1 MKEKT
6 FFTNILL
13 GVCLFLATTSCSDK
27 KKNNEATTQQRPL
40 NISIYLDLS
49 DRLVRDM
56 QPSQV
61 SRDTAAVGYI
71 LDYFKKQ
78 TMGPRILQSQ
88 NRLKV
93 FFYPAPHSSDIA
105 TLAGELDI
113 NMAQLKG
120 VDKRKK
126 LESMKGLFQKNL
138 SQIYNKT
145 ISEHEWIGCDI
156 WDFFSSKKVDA
167 QCIKKG
173 ARNILIILTD
183 GYLYDANNK
192 IKEGNAYSY
201 ILPQTLRKDA
211 SLIVRRKG
219 LDNLDVGV
227 FEVNPYSKQE
237 GYKLIPTLENW
248 LKKMGISAG
257 HLVVAETDLP
267 ANTQTLLKSFLEKEN
282 EKQL

>member
-1 MKEKT
+1 MKKIT
-6 FFTNILL
+6 ISTSTLFL
-13 GVCLFLATTSCSDK
+13 VCLFMATIISCTDK
-27 KKNNEATTQQRPL
+27 KKNNENTTQRPL

-71 LDYFKKQ
+71 LDYFKRQ

-93 FFYPAPHSSDIA
+93 FFYPSPNSSDIA

-120 VDKRKK
+120 VEKRKK
-126 LESMKGLFQKNL
+126 LESMKSLFQKNL
-138 SQIYNKT
+138 SQIYNKI

-167 QCIKKG
+167 QCIKNG

-183 GYLYDANNK
+183 GYLYAANNK

-201 ILPQTLRKDA
+201 ILPQTLKEEA
-211 SLIVRRKG
+211 PLIVRRKG
-219 LDNLDVGV
+219 LENLEVGV
-227 FEVNPYSKQE
+227 FEINPYSKEE
-237 GYKLIPTLENW
+237 GYKLIPILENW
-248 LKKMGISAG
+248 LKNMGISEE

-267 ANTQTLLKSFLEKEN
+267 TNTQTLLKSFLEKE
-282 EKQL
+282 

>member
-1 MKEKT
+1 MKKIT
-6 FFTNILL
+6 ISTSTLFL
-13 GVCLFLATTSCSDK
+13 VCLFMATIISCTDK
-27 KKNNEATTQQRPL
+27 KKNNENTTQRPL

-71 LDYFKKQ
+71 LDYFKRQ
-78 TMGPRILQSQ
+78 TMGPHILQSQ

-93 FFYPAPHSSDIA
+93 FFYPSPNSSDIA

-120 VDKRKK
+120 VEKRKK
-126 LESMKGLFQKNL
+126 LESMKSLFQKNL

-167 QCIKKG
+167 QCIKNG

-183 GYLYDANNK
+183 GYLYAANNK

-201 ILPQTLRKDA
+201 ILPQTLKEEA
-211 SLIVRRKG
+211 PLIVRRKG
-219 LDNLDVGV
+219 LENLEVGV
-227 FEVNPYSKQE
+227 FEINPYSKEE
-237 GYKLIPTLENW
+237 GYKLIPILENW
-248 LKKMGISAG
+248 LKNMGISEE

-267 ANTQTLLKSFLEKEN
+267 TNTQTLLKSFLEKE
-282 EKQL
+282 

>member
-1 MKEKT
+1 MKKIT
-6 FFTNILL
+6 ISTSTLFL
-13 GVCLFLATTSCSDK
+13 VCLFMATIISCTDK
-27 KKNNEATTQQRPL
+27 KKNNENTTQRPL
-40 NISIYLDLS
+40 NLSLYLDLS

-71 LDYFKKQ
+71 LDYFKRQ

-93 FFYPAPHSSDIA
+93 FFYPSPHSSDIA

-120 VDKRKK
+120 VEKRKK

-167 QCIKKG
+167 QCIKNG

-183 GYLYDANNK
+183 GYLFAANNK

-201 ILPQTLRKDA
+201 ILPQTLKEEA
-211 SLIVRRKG
+211 PLIVRRKG
-219 LDNLDVGV
+219 LENLEVGV
-227 FEVNPYSKQE
+227 FEINPYSKEE
-237 GYKLIPTLENW
+237 GYKLIPILENW
-248 LKKMGISAG
+248 LKNMGISEE

-267 ANTQTLLKSFLEKEN
+267 TNTQTLLKSFLEKE
-282 EKQL
+282 

>member
-1 MKEKT
+1 MKKIT
-6 FFTNILL
+6 ISTSTLFL
-13 GVCLFLATTSCSDK
+13 VCLFMATIISCTDK
-27 KKNNEATTQQRPL
+27 KKNNENTTQRPL

-71 LDYFKKQ
+71 LDYFKRQ
-78 TMGPRILQSQ
+78 TMGPHILQSQ

-93 FFYPAPHSSDIA
+93 FFYPSPNSSDIA

-113 NMAQLKG
+113 NMTQLKG
-120 VDKRKK
+120 VEKRKK
-126 LESMKGLFQKNL
+126 LESMKSLFQKNL

-167 QCIKKG
+167 QCIKNG

-183 GYLYDANNK
+183 GYLYAANNK

-201 ILPQTLRKDA
+201 ILPQTLKEEA
-211 SLIVRRKG
+211 PLIVRRKG
-219 LDNLDVGV
+219 LENLEVGV
-227 FEVNPYSKQE
+227 FEINPYSKEE
-237 GYKLIPTLENW
+237 GYKLIPILENW
-248 LKKMGISAG
+248 LKNMGISEE

-267 ANTQTLLKSFLEKEN
+267 TNTQTLLKSFLEKE
-282 EKQL
+282 

>member
-1 MKEKT
+1 MKKIT
-6 FFTNILL
+6 ISTSTLFL
-13 GVCLFLATTSCSDK
+13 VCLFMATIISCTDK
-27 KKNNEATTQQRPL
+27 KKNNENTTQRPL

-49 DRLVRDM
+49 DRLVRDI

-71 LDYFKKQ
+71 LDYFKRQ

-93 FFYPAPHSSDIA
+93 FFYPSPNSSDIA

-120 VDKRKK
+120 VEKRKK
-126 LESMKGLFQKNL
+126 LESMKSLFQKNL

-167 QCIKKG
+167 QCIKNG

-183 GYLYDANNK
+183 GYLYAANNK

-201 ILPQTLRKDA
+201 ILPQTLKEEA
-211 SLIVRRKG
+211 PLIVRRKG
-219 LDNLDVGV
+219 LENLEVGV
-227 FEVNPYSKQE
+227 FEINPYSKEE
-237 GYKLIPTLENW
+237 GYKLIPILENW
-248 LKKMGISAG
+248 LKNMGISEE

-267 ANTQTLLKSFLEKEN
+267 TNTQTLLKSFLEKE
-282 EKQL
+282 

>member
-1 MKEKT
+1 MKKIT
-6 FFTNILL
+6 ISTSTLFL
-13 GVCLFLATTSCSDK
+13 VCLFMATIISCTDK
-27 KKNNEATTQQRPL
+27 KKNNENTTQRPL

-71 LDYFKKQ
+71 LDYFKRQ

-93 FFYPAPHSSDIA
+93 FFYPSPNSSDIA

-120 VDKRKK
+120 VEKRKK
-126 LESMKGLFQKNL
+126 LESMKSLFQKNL

-167 QCIKKG
+167 QCIKNG

-183 GYLYDANNK
+183 GYLFAANNK

-201 ILPQTLRKDA
+201 ILPQTLKEEA
-211 SLIVRRKG
+211 PLIVRRKG
-219 LDNLDVGV
+219 LENLEVGV
-227 FEVNPYSKQE
+227 FEINPYSKEE
-237 GYKLIPTLENW
+237 GYKLIPILENW
-248 LKKMGISAG
+248 LKNMGISEE

-267 ANTQTLLKSFLEKEN
+267 TNTQTLLKSFLEKE
-282 EKQL
+282 

>member
-1 MKEKT
+1 MKKIT
-6 FFTNILL
+6 ISTSTLFL
-13 GVCLFLATTSCSDK
+13 VCLFMATIRSCTDK
-27 KKNNEATTQQRPL
+27 KKNNENTTQRPL

-49 DRLVRDM
+49 DRLVRDI

-71 LDYFKKQ
+71 LDYFKRQ
-78 TMGPRILQSQ
+78 TMGPCILQSQ

-93 FFYPAPHSSDIA
+93 FFYPSPNSSDIA

-120 VDKRKK
+120 VEKRKK
-126 LESMKGLFQKNL
+126 LESMKSLFQKNL

-167 QCIKKG
+167 QCIKNG

-183 GYLYDANNK
+183 GYLYAANNK

-201 ILPQTLRKDA
+201 ILPQTLKEEA
-211 SLIVRRKG
+211 PLIVRRKG
-219 LDNLDVGV
+219 LENLEVGV
-227 FEVNPYSKQE
+227 FEINPYSKEE
-237 GYKLIPTLENW
+237 GYKLIPILENW
-248 LKKMGISAG
+248 LKNMGISEE

-267 ANTQTLLKSFLEKEN
+267 TNTQTLLKSFLEKE
-282 EKQL
+282 

>member
-1 MKEKT
+1 MKKIT
-6 FFTNILL
+6 ISTSILFL
-13 GVCLFLATTSCSDK
+13 VCLFMATIISCTDK
-27 KKNNEATTQQRPL
+27 KKNNENTTQRPL

-71 LDYFKKQ
+71 LDYFKRQ

-93 FFYPAPHSSDIA
+93 FFYPSPNSSDIA

-120 VDKRKK
+120 VEKRKK
-126 LESMKGLFQKNL
+126 LESMKSLFQKNL

-167 QCIKKG
+167 QCIKNG

-183 GYLYDANNK
+183 GYLYAANNK

-201 ILPQTLRKDA
+201 ILPQTLKEEA
-211 SLIVRRKG
+211 PLIVRRKG
-219 LDNLDVGV
+219 LENLEVGV
-227 FEVNPYSKQE
+227 FEINPYSKEE
-237 GYKLIPTLENW
+237 GYKLIPILENW
-248 LKKMGISAG
+248 LKNMGISEE
-257 HLVVAETDLP
+257 HLVVAEIDLP
-267 ANTQTLLKSFLEKEN
+267 TNTQTLLKSFLEKE
-282 EKQL
+282 

>member
-1 MKEKT
+1 MKKIT
-6 FFTNILL
+6 ISTSTLFL
-13 GVCLFLATTSCSDK
+13 VCLFMATIISCTDK
-27 KKNNEATTQQRPL
+27 KKNNENTTQRPL

-71 LDYFKKQ
+71 LDYFKRQ

-93 FFYPAPHSSDIA
+93 FFYPSPNSSDIA

-120 VDKRKK
+120 VEKRKK
-126 LESMKGLFQKNL
+126 LESMKSLFQKNL

-167 QCIKKG
+167 QCIKNG

-183 GYLYDANNK
+183 GYLYAANNK

-201 ILPQTLRKDA
+201 ILPQTLKEEA
-211 SLIVRRKG
+211 PLIVRRKG
-219 LDNLDVGV
+219 LENVEVGV
-227 FEVNPYSKQE
+227 FEINPYSKEE
-237 GYKLIPTLENW
+237 GYKLIPILENW
-248 LKKMGISAG
+248 LKNMGISEE

-267 ANTQTLLKSFLEKEN
+267 TNTQTLLKSFLEKE
-282 EKQL
+282 

>member
-1 MKEKT
+1 MKKIT
-6 FFTNILL
+6 ISTSTLFL
-13 GVCLFLATTSCSDK
+13 VCLFMATIISCTDK
-27 KKNNEATTQQRPL
+27 KKNNENTTQRPL

-71 LDYFKKQ
+71 LDYFKRQ

-93 FFYPAPHSSDIA
+93 FFYPSPNSSDIA

-120 VDKRKK
+120 VEKRKK
-126 LESMKGLFQKNL
+126 LESMKSLFQKNL

-145 ISEHEWIGCDI
+145 ILEHEWIGCDI

-167 QCIKKG
+167 QCIKNG

-183 GYLYDANNK
+183 GYLYAANNK

-201 ILPQTLRKDA
+201 ILPQTLKEEA
-211 SLIVRRKG
+211 PLIVRRKG
-219 LDNLDVGV
+219 LENLEVGV
-227 FEVNPYSKQE
+227 FEINPYSKEE
-237 GYKLIPTLENW
+237 GYKLIPILENW
-248 LKKMGISAG
+248 LKNMGISEE

-267 ANTQTLLKSFLEKEN
+267 TNTQTLLKSFLEKE
-282 EKQL
+282 

>member
-1 MKEKT
+1 MKKIT
-6 FFTNILL
+6 ISTSTLFL
-13 GVCLFLATTSCSDK
+13 VCLFMATIISCTDK
-27 KKNNEATTQQRPL
+27 KKNNENTTQRPL
-40 NISIYLDLS
+40 NISLYLDLS

-71 LDYFKKQ
+71 LDYFKRQ

-93 FFYPAPHSSDIA
+93 FSYPSPHSSDIA

-120 VDKRKK
+120 VEKRKK

-167 QCIKKG
+167 QCIKNG

-183 GYLYDANNK
+183 GYLFAANNK

-201 ILPQTLRKDA
+201 ILPQTLKEEA
-211 SLIVRRKG
+211 PLIVRRKG
-219 LDNLDVGV
+219 LENLEVGV
-227 FEVNPYSKQE
+227 FEINPYSKEE
-237 GYKLIPTLENW
+237 GYKLIPILENW
-248 LKKMGISAG
+248 LKNMGISEE

-267 ANTQTLLKSFLEKEN
+267 TNTQTLLKSFLEKE
-282 EKQL
+282 

>member
-1 MKEKT
+1 MKKIT
-6 FFTNILL
+6 ISTSILFL
-13 GVCLFLATTSCSDK
+13 VCLFMATIISCTDK
-27 KKNNEATTQQRPL
+27 KKNNENTTQRPL

-71 LDYFKKQ
+71 LDYFKRQ

-93 FFYPAPHSSDIA
+93 FFYPSPNSSDIA

-120 VDKRKK
+120 VEKRKK
-126 LESMKGLFQKNL
+126 LESMKSLFQKNL

-167 QCIKKG
+167 QCIKNG

-183 GYLYDANNK
+183 GYLYAANNK

-201 ILPQTLRKDA
+201 ILPQTLKEEA
-211 SLIVRRKG
+211 PLIVRRKG
-219 LDNLDVGV
+219 LENLEVGV
-227 FEVNPYSKQE
+227 FELNPSSKEE
-237 GYKLIPTLENW
+237 GYKLIPILENW
-248 LKKMGISAG
+248 LKNMGISEE
-257 HLVVAETDLP
+257 HLVVAEIDLP
-267 ANTQTLLKSFLEKEN
+267 TNTQTLLKSFLEKE
-282 EKQL
+282 

>member
-1 MKEKT
+1 MKKIT
-6 FFTNILL
+6 ISTSTLFL
-13 GVCLFLATTSCSDK
+13 VCLFMATIISCTDK
-27 KKNNEATTQQRPL
+27 KKNNENTTQRPL

-71 LDYFKKQ
+71 LDYFKRQ

-93 FFYPAPHSSDIA
+93 FFYPSPNSSDIA

-120 VDKRKK
+120 VEKRKK
-126 LESMKGLFQKNL
+126 LESMKSLFQKNL

-167 QCIKKG
+167 QCIKNG

-183 GYLYDANNK
+183 GYLYAANNK

-201 ILPQTLRKDA
+201 ILPQTLKEEA
-211 SLIVRRKG
+211 PLIVRRKG
-219 LDNLDVGV
+219 LENLEVGV
-227 FEVNPYSKQE
+227 FEINPYSKEE
-237 GYKLIPTLENW
+237 GYKLIPILENW
-248 LKKMGISAG
+248 LKNMGISEE

-267 ANTQTLLKSFLEKEN
+267 TNTQTLLKSFLEKE
-282 EKQL
+282 

>member
-1 MKEKT
+1 MKKIT
-6 FFTNILL
+6 ISTSTLFL
-13 GVCLFLATTSCSDK
+13 VCLFMATIISCTDK
-27 KKNNEATTQQRPL
+27 KKNNENTTQRPL

-49 DRLVRDM
+49 DRLVRDI

-71 LDYFKKQ
+71 LDYFKRQ
-78 TMGPRILQSQ
+78 TMGPHILQSQ

-93 FFYPAPHSSDIA
+93 FFYPSPNSSDIA

-120 VDKRKK
+120 VEKRKK
-126 LESMKGLFQKNL
+126 LESMKSLFQKNL

-167 QCIKKG
+167 QCIKNG

-183 GYLYDANNK
+183 GYLYAANNK

-201 ILPQTLRKDA
+201 ILPQTLKEEA
-211 SLIVRRKG
+211 PLIVRRKG
-219 LDNLDVGV
+219 LENLEVGV
-227 FEVNPYSKQE
+227 FEINPYSKEE
-237 GYKLIPTLENW
+237 GYKLIPILENW
-248 LKKMGISAG
+248 LKNMGISEE

-267 ANTQTLLKSFLEKEN
+267 TNTQTLLKSFLEKE
-282 EKQL
+282 

>member
-1 MKEKT
+1 MKKIT
-6 FFTNILL
+6 ISTSTLFL
-13 GVCLFLATTSCSDK
+13 VCLFMATIISCTDK
-27 KKNNEATTQQRPL
+27 KKNNENTTQRPL

-71 LDYFKKQ
+71 LDYFKRQ

-93 FFYPAPHSSDIA
+93 FFYPSPNSSDIA

-126 LESMKGLFQKNL
+126 LESMKSLFQKNL

-167 QCIKKG
+167 QCIKNG

-183 GYLYDANNK
+183 GYLYAANNK

-201 ILPQTLRKDA
+201 ILPQTLKEEA
-211 SLIVRRKG
+211 PLIVRRKG
-219 LDNLDVGV
+219 LENLEVGV
-227 FEVNPYSKQE
+227 FEINPYSKEE
-237 GYKLIPTLENW
+237 GYKLIPILENW
-248 LKKMGISAG
+248 LKNMGISEE

-267 ANTQTLLKSFLEKEN
+267 TNTQTLLKSFLEKE
-282 EKQL
+282 

>member
-1 MKEKT
+1 MKKIT
-6 FFTNILL
+6 ISTSILFL
-13 GVCLFLATTSCSDK
+13 VCLFMATIISCTDK
-27 KKNNEATTQQRPL
+27 KKNNENTTQRPL

-71 LDYFKKQ
+71 LDYFKRQ

-93 FFYPAPHSSDIA
+93 FFYPSPNSSDIA

-120 VDKRKK
+120 VEKRKK
-126 LESMKGLFQKNL
+126 LESMKSLFQKNL

-167 QCIKKG
+167 QCIKNG

-183 GYLYDANNK
+183 GYLYAANNK

-201 ILPQTLRKDA
+201 ILPQTLKEEA
-211 SLIVRRKG
+211 PLIVRRKG
-219 LDNLDVGV
+219 LENLEVGV
-227 FEVNPYSKQE
+227 FELNPYSKEE
-237 GYKLIPTLENW
+237 GYKLIPILENW
-248 LKKMGISAG
+248 LKNMGISEE
-257 HLVVAETDLP
+257 HLVVAEIDLP
-267 ANTQTLLKSFLEKEN
+267 TNTQTLLKSFLEKE
-282 EKQL
+282 

>member
-1 MKEKT
+1 MKKIT
-6 FFTNILL
+6 ISTSTLFL
-13 GVCLFLATTSCSDK
+13 VCLFMATIISCTDK
-27 KKNNEATTQQRPL
+27 KKNNENTTQRPL

-49 DRLVRDM
+49 DRLVRDI

-71 LDYFKKQ
+71 LDYFKRQ
-78 TMGPRILQSQ
+78 TMGPHILQSQ

-93 FFYPAPHSSDIA
+93 FFYPSPNSSDIA

-120 VDKRKK
+120 VEKRKK
-126 LESMKGLFQKNL
+126 LESMKSLFQKNL

-167 QCIKKG
+167 QCIKNG

-183 GYLYDANNK
+183 GYLYAANNK

-201 ILPQTLRKDA
+201 ILPQTLKEEA
-211 SLIVRRKG
+211 PLIVRRKG
-219 LDNLDVGV
+219 LENLEVGV
-227 FEVNPYSKQE
+227 FEINPYSKEE
-237 GYKLIPTLENW
+237 GYKLILILENW
-248 LKKMGISAG
+248 LKNMGISEE

-267 ANTQTLLKSFLEKEN
+267 TNTQTLLKSFLEKE
-282 EKQL
+282 

>member
-1 MKEKT
+1 MKKIT
-6 FFTNILL
+6 ISTSTLFL
-13 GVCLFLATTSCSDK
+13 VCLFMATIISCTDK
-27 KKNNEATTQQRPL
+27 KKNNENTTQRPL

-49 DRLVRDM
+49 DRLVRDI

-71 LDYFKKQ
+71 LDYFKRQ

-93 FFYPAPHSSDIA
+93 FFYPSPNSSDIA

-120 VDKRKK
+120 VEKRKK
-126 LESMKGLFQKNL
+126 LESMKSLFQKNL

-145 ISEHEWIGCDI
+145 ILEHEWIGCDI

-167 QCIKKG
+167 QCIKNG

-183 GYLYDANNK
+183 GYLYAANNK

-201 ILPQTLRKDA
+201 ILPQTLKEEA
-211 SLIVRRKG
+211 PLIVRRKG
-219 LDNLDVGV
+219 LENLEVGV
-227 FEVNPYSKQE
+227 FEINPYSKEE
-237 GYKLIPTLENW
+237 GYKLIPILENW
-248 LKKMGISAG
+248 LKNMGISEE

-267 ANTQTLLKSFLEKEN
+267 TNTQTLLKSFLEKE
-282 EKQL
+282 

>member
-1 MKEKT
+1 MKKIT
-6 FFTNILL
+6 ISTSTLFL
-13 GVCLFLATTSCSDK
+13 VCLFMATIISCTDK
-27 KKNNEATTQQRPL
+27 KKNNENTTQRPL

-49 DRLVRDM
+49 DRLVRDI

-71 LDYFKKQ
+71 LDYFKRQ

-93 FFYPAPHSSDIA
+93 FFYPSPNSSDIA

-126 LESMKGLFQKNL
+126 LESMKSLFQKNL

-167 QCIKKG
+167 QCIKNG

-183 GYLYDANNK
+183 GYLYAANNK

-201 ILPQTLRKDA
+201 ILPQTLKEEA
-211 SLIVRRKG
+211 PLIVRRKG
-219 LDNLDVGV
+219 LENLEVGV
-227 FEVNPYSKQE
+227 FEINPYSKEE
-237 GYKLIPTLENW
+237 GYKLIPILENW
-248 LKKMGISAG
+248 LKNMGISEE

-267 ANTQTLLKSFLEKEN
+267 TNTQTLLKSFLEKE
-282 EKQL
+282 

>member
-1 MKEKT
+1 MKKIT
-6 FFTNILL
+6 ISTSTLFL
-13 GVCLFLATTSCSDK
+13 VCLFMATIISCTDK
-27 KKNNEATTQQRPL
+27 KKNNENTTQRPL

-71 LDYFKKQ
+71 LDYFKRQ
-78 TMGPRILQSQ
+78 TMGPHILQSQ

-93 FFYPAPHSSDIA
+93 FFYPSPNSSDIA

-120 VDKRKK
+120 VEKRKK
-126 LESMKGLFQKNL
+126 LESMKSLFQKNL

-167 QCIKKG
+167 QCIKNG

-183 GYLYDANNK
+183 GYLYAANNK

-201 ILPQTLRKDA
+201 ILPQTLKEEA
-211 SLIVRRKG
+211 PLIVRRKG
-219 LDNLDVGV
+219 LENLEVGV
-227 FEVNPYSKQE
+227 FEINPYSKEE
-237 GYKLIPTLENW
+237 GYKLILILENW
-248 LKKMGISAG
+248 LKNMGISEE

-267 ANTQTLLKSFLEKEN
+267 TNTQTLLKSFLEKE
-282 EKQL
+282 

>member
-1 MKEKT
+1 MKKIT
-6 FFTNILL
+6 ISTSTLFL
-13 GVCLFLATTSCSDK
+13 VCLFMATIISCTDK
-27 KKNNEATTQQRPL
+27 KKNNENTTQRPL

-49 DRLVRDM
+49 DRLVRDI

-71 LDYFKKQ
+71 LDYFKRQ
-78 TMGPRILQSQ
+78 TMGPHILQSQ

-93 FFYPAPHSSDIA
+93 FFYPSPNSSDIA

-120 VDKRKK
+120 VEKRKK
-126 LESMKGLFQKNL
+126 LESMKSLFQKNL

-167 QCIKKG
+167 QCIKNG

-183 GYLYDANNK
+183 GYLYAANNK

-201 ILPQTLRKDA
+201 ILPQTLKEEA
-211 SLIVRRKG
+211 PLIVRRKG
-219 LDNLDVGV
+219 LENLEVGV
-227 FEVNPYSKQE
+227 FEINPYSKEE

-248 LKKMGISAG
+248 LKNMGISEE

-267 ANTQTLLKSFLEKEN
+267 TNTQTLLKSFLEKE
-282 EKQL
+282 

>member
-1 MKEKT
+1 MKKIT
-6 FFTNILL
+6 ISTSTLFL
-13 GVCLFLATTSCSDK
+13 VCLFMATIISCTDK
-27 KKNNEATTQQRPL
+27 KKNNENTTQHPL

-49 DRLVRDM
+49 DRLVRDI

-71 LDYFKKQ
+71 LDYFKRQ

-93 FFYPAPHSSDIA
+93 FFYPSPNSSDIA

-120 VDKRKK
+120 VEKRKK
-126 LESMKGLFQKNL
+126 LESMKSLFQKNL

-167 QCIKKG
+167 QCIKNG

-183 GYLYDANNK
+183 GYLYAANNK

-201 ILPQTLRKDA
+201 ILPQTLKEEA
-211 SLIVRRKG
+211 PLIVRRKG
-219 LDNLDVGV
+219 LENLEVGV
-227 FEVNPYSKQE
+227 FEINPYSKEE
-237 GYKLIPTLENW
+237 GYKLIPILENW
-248 LKKMGISAG
+248 LKNMGISEE

-267 ANTQTLLKSFLEKEN
+267 TNTQTLLKSFLEKE
-282 EKQL
+282 

>member
-1 MKEKT
+1 MKKIT
-6 FFTNILL
+6 ISTSTLFL
-13 GVCLFLATTSCSDK
+13 VCLFMATIISCTDK
-27 KKNNEATTQQRPL
+27 KKNNENTTQRPL

-71 LDYFKKQ
+71 LDYFKRQ

-93 FFYPAPHSSDIA
+93 FFYPSPNSSDIA

-120 VDKRKK
+120 VEKRKK
-126 LESMKGLFQKNL
+126 LESMKSLFQKNL

-167 QCIKKG
+167 QCIKNG

-183 GYLYDANNK
+183 GYLYAANNK

-201 ILPQTLRKDA
+201 ILPQTLKEEA
-211 SLIVRRKG
+211 PLIVRRKG
-219 LDNLDVGV
+219 LENLEVGV
-227 FEVNPYSKQE
+227 FEINPYSKEE
-237 GYKLIPTLENW
+237 GYKLILILENW
-248 LKKMGISAG
+248 LKNMGISEE

-267 ANTQTLLKSFLEKEN
+267 TNTQTLLKSFLEKE
-282 EKQL
+282 